1 MFEKSMNELIDDPKI
16 LPTDKEG
23 VFHWFPFHAA
33 FSSRFVR
40 SVIEHELSINSKLT
54 LFDQFLGSGTTAVVS
69 KLLGV
74 DFWGSDI
81 NSFLVKLAQAKL
93 ISLEK
98 IKAISIL
105 EEVCSNYEPLP
116 LNQTPDVE
124 VMSNQAKRKLFGL
137 KQTIE
142 DTDFSEDYRK
152 WLLTSLLLITREMV
166 GEQKGS
172 NPTWPKSYGG
182 AEDKELIPLFRKK
195 ALTLLEDILSMTYQ
209 SSSAIITLADAKAL
223 HYESDKFDLNITSPP
238 YLSRID
244 YVINTLPEIIL
255 SQGASKEDIYQLRKE
270 LMGGVVI
277 NKKGENNPDWG
288 KECLRVLKGI
298 QEHPSKASA
307 NYYYWTYYDYFHD
320 LWETLKETKRVLK
333 KNGKAYWVVQTSYY
347 KEIEINLPEIIIE
360 MGSALSM
367 KGEIVREKEVK
378 NHLGNLHPDQRRRV
392 PNKVLRESVV
402 KLNNEKT

>member
-1 MFEKSMNELIDDPKI
+1 MSGRNEQQLFFEDPKI
-16 LPTDKEG
+16 LPEDKKG

-33 FSSRFVR
+33 FSSRFVQ
-40 SVIEHELSINSKLT
+40 SVIEYELTLNSNLT

-74 DFWGSDI
+74 DFWGSDV
-81 NSFLVKLAQAKL
+81 NSFLVKLAQTKV
-93 ISLEK
+93 ITSLVK
-98 IKAISIL
+98 HQTTSIL
-105 EEVCSNYEPLP
+105 DEVCINYEPLP
-116 LNQTPDVE
+116 LNQTPEVE
-124 VMSNQAKRKLFGL
+124 VMSDKAKCKLFGL

-142 DTDFSEDYRK
+142 NSNISEDQKK

-166 GEQKGS
+166 GEQRGT

-182 AEDKELIPLFRKK
+182 AEDKELIPLFREK
-195 ALTLLEDILSMTYQ
+195 ALTLLQDIQTMAYQ
-209 SSSAIITLADAKAL
+209 SSSVNITLADAKNL
-223 HYESDKFDLNITSPP
+223 PYESDKFDLNITSPP

-270 LMGGVVI
+270 VMGGVVI

-288 KECLRVLKGI
+288 KECLKVLQNI
-298 QEHPSKASA
+298 QEHPSKSSA

-333 KNGKAYWVVQTSYY
+333 KKGRAYWVVQTSYY
-347 KEIEINLPEIIIE
+347 KEIELDLPKIIIQ
-360 MGSALSM
+360 MGSSLDM

-392 PNKVLRESVV
+392 PNKVLRESVI
-402 KLNNEKT
+402 KLIK